1 MNYEV
6 FISYKCSD
14 DQGNR
19 THDFAIAQE
28 LYIALT
34 NMGYNAFFSS
44 NTLEQL
50 GSSRYKADIDAAL
63 DTAKVLIVVLS
74 KAEYALSH

>member
-14 DQGNR
+14 EQGNR
-19 THDFAIAQE
+19 TPDFAIAQE

-50 GSSRYKADIDAAL
+50 GSSRYKADIL
-63 DTAKVLIVVLS
+63 LV
-74 KAEYALSH
+74 